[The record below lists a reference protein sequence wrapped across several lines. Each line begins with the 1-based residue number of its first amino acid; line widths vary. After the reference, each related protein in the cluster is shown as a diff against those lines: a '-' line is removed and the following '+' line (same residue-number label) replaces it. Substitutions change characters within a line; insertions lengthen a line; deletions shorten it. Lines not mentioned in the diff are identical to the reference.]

1 MDRARWHTAA
11 IFLGLALSGCASSPW
26 STSKT
31 AGIKDS
37 PLPPAA
43 PASAAATS
51 DPKSTPTPEA
61 SAQAMQAV
69 MAELRDLGTI
79 DPAARDKLME
89 DLRQTDPGMWPLVM
103 RQFRATAEYRR
114 KALASQPAA
123 YVQPAASTP
132 QDRPLPDMPGQ
143 VIQASYTPPPVEA
156 LQVPCTPSAPVDG
169 RQCLAGAIEA
179 LEKETPANAGTPAE
193 VAQHARLRMFYLL
206 AGRHEDALRPIPGAS
221 PAAQEFW
228 SKELAAL
235 DTWLDIERTPDDGL
249 RAAETKPLLVEAIS
263 KLSEAAPLVIRNLV
277 FCTEV
282 QSFGCV
288 KRFEKYDFRPN
299 QEVLLYAE
307 VENFASER
315 TSQGYHTSLRSSYQ
329 IFDGRG
335 QRVAQQS
342 FSPTEENCQNARRDF
357 FIGYH
362 LRMPKRIGPGKYTL
376 QLVIEDLMC
385 RKTGQASIE
394 FSVREKG
401 KDEK

>member
-1 MDRARWHTAA
+1 
-11 IFLGLALSGCASSPW
+11 
-26 STSKT
+26 
-31 AGIKDS
+31 
-37 PLPPAA
+37 
-43 PASAAATS
+43 
-51 DPKSTPTPEA
+51 
-61 SAQAMQAV
+61 

-114 KALASQPAA
+114 RAVASQPAA
-123 YVQPAASTP
+123 DAQPGSSPSEEQRGQVHVFGQRSPQNPAPTSRKMDQSPDFAAL
-132 QDRPLPDMPGQ
+132 LPDVSGQ
-143 VIQASYTPPPVEA
+143 VIQASYTPPTPVEA
-156 LQVPCTPSAPVDG
+156 IQASYTPPAPVDG
-169 RQCLAGAIEA
+169 RQNLAGAIEA
-179 LEKETPANAGTPAE
+179 LEKETPAIAGTPAE

-206 AGRHEDALRPIPGAS
+206 AGRREDALRPIPGAS

-235 DTWLDIERTPDDGL
+235 DAWLDIERTPDDGL

-315 TSQGYHTSLRSSYQ
+315 ISQGYHTSLRSSYE

-342 FSPTEENCQNARRDF
+342 FSPTEEHCQNPRRDF

-362 LRMPKRIGPGKYTL
+362 LRMPKRIGPGTYTL
-376 QLVIEDLMC
+376 QLAIEDLVC
-385 RKTGQASIE
+385 RKIGQASIE

>member
-1 MDRARWHTAA
+1 
-11 IFLGLALSGCASSPW
+11 
-26 STSKT
+26 
-31 AGIKDS
+31 
-37 PLPPAA
+37 
-43 PASAAATS
+43 
-51 DPKSTPTPEA
+51 
-61 SAQAMQAV
+61 
-69 MAELRDLGTI
+69 MAELGDLGTI

-89 DLRQTDPGMWPLVM
+89 DLRQTDPSMWPLVM

-114 KALASQPAA
+114 KTLASQPAA
-123 YVQPAASTP
+123 PLAQDCDTNKSPICSLAPQWGGSSTATPTPKSGSSFEPTP
-132 QDRPLPDMPGQ
+132 QDRPLPDVPGQ
-143 VIQASYTPPPVEA
+143 VIQASYTPPTPV
-156 LQVPCTPSAPVDG
+156 QVIQAPCTPQAPVEVIQAPCTPPAPIDW
-169 RQCLAGAIEA
+169 RQRLAGAIEA
-179 LEKETPANAGTPAE
+179 LVKETPANAGTPAE

-206 AGRHEDALRPIPGAS
+206 AGRREDALRPIPGAS
-221 PAAQEFW
+221 PAAQAFW

-235 DTWLDIERTPDDGL
+235 ETWLDVERTGDDAL

-263 KLSEAAPLVIRNLV
+263 KLSESAPLVIRNLT

-282 QSFGCV
+282 QSFGCT

-329 IFDGRG
+329 IFDSGG

-342 FSPTEENCQNARRDF
+342 FSPTEENCQNPRRDF

-394 FSVREKG
+394 FSVREG
-401 KDEK
+401 ER